1 MSVLSKTA
9 IATKA
14 IGKGAKFGAKNFGT
28 GLAVVGGISTFNYNR
43 EKGDGVLTAGA
54 KAGIDFAMGEM
65 LGGWGQLAYGTA
77 MVAPKA
83 IIKGGQQL
91 ERMSRDM
98 QKQSIPTLF
107 GNASFN
113 DTQGTYTMRQAGMK
127 LAQASK
133 YNLQQTLMGNEAQYL
148 HY

>member
-9 IATKA
+9 IASKA
-14 IGKGAKFGAKNFGT
+14 IGKGASFGAQHMGT
-28 GLAVVGGISTFNYNR
+28 IMATVGAVSTFNYSR
-43 EKGDGVLTAGA
+43 EKGDSVLVAGA
-54 KAGIDFAMGEM
+54 KTGIDFAMGEM
-65 LGGWGQLAYGTA
+65 LGGWGQLAYGAAT
-77 MVAPKA
+77 VVPKA
-83 IIKGGQQL
+83 VVKGGQQL

-98 QKQSIPTLF
+98 QRQSIPTVF